1 MSNLAL
7 KMSIKASPRD
17 IEKLVDGLG
26 VVPSGN
32 LDSVSAEAVGV
43 AAVQL
48 LLKRYDSLADYIID
62 MNLYVEDA
70 VNRRAQLVVFPAYTG
85 LLPFCFMPQYEETMR
100 KLRPL
105 EDKNLLDVQ
114 YISESLAL
122 FADFVYE
129 VFSTTMSLLAARHG
143 VYIMAGTS
151 LIFEEDDLRHR
162 AFLFDDRGELVG
174 YQDKVSLNPVE
185 QDLGLGEGAEIRTF
199 HTPLGA
205 VSMVVTDDIHY
216 YETGR
221 IAKEQGASIL
231 LNPAVFARD
240 YTPVDAAAGL
250 NLRVQENRVYGVQ
263 SVLVGDSGLGF
274 PLEGPCAIYAP
285 NDMVRNKNGIL
296 EQGSGRFAPDILC
309 RRLNF
314 DRLRDITNPYTADK
328 NPTFMD
334 KYVDRLY

>member
-1 MSNLAL
+1 
-7 KMSIKASPRD
+7 
-17 IEKLVDGLG
+17 
-26 VVPSGN
+26 
-32 LDSVSAEAVGV
+32 
-43 AAVQL
+43 
-48 LLKRYDSLADYIID
+48 
-62 MNLYVEDA
+62 
-70 VNRRAQLVVFPAYTG
+70 
-85 LLPFCFMPQYEETMR
+85 MPQYEETMR

-105 EDKNLLDVQ
+105 EDKSLLDIQ
-114 YISESLAL
+114 HLSDSLDM

-129 VFSTTMSLLAARHG
+129 IFSATMSLLAARHG

-151 LIFEEDDLRHR
+151 LIYEEDELRHR
-162 AFLFDDRGELVG
+162 AFLFDDTGELAG
-174 YQDKVSLNPVE
+174 YQDKISLNRVE
-185 QDLGLGEGAEIRTF
+185 QDVGLEEGAEIRTF

-205 VSMVVTDDIHY
+205 MTIVVADDIHY

-221 IAKEQGASIL
+221 IAKEQGANIL
-231 LNPAVFARD
+231 LNPTVFVRD

-250 NLRVQENRVYGVQ
+250 NLRVQENRIYGVQ

-296 EQGSGRFAPDILC
+296 EQGKGRFAPDILC

-314 DRLRDITNPYTADK
+314 DRIRDISNPYTADK